1 MIECHALI
9 PENSTTTKTVTSRK
23 FKNIDYTVFMDDI
36 KFEVIHFTNN
46 EETVRILNAEL
57 LRVLGQA

>member
-1 MIECHALI
+1 MIECHTLI